1 MRWLA
6 LAMRWL
12 ALALGCCAAL
22 ATAQDFPRKPIRILI
37 AFGAGGAS
45 DAMARTL
52 TDRITPSLGQPFVLE
67 NRPGAGGNIAMDAVA
82 KAPPDGYLL
91 VLTGP
96 ALVINPAL
104 YSSLAFDPQKDLAP
118 VATLAIAPFAL
129 FASAT
134 LPVTNVGDLVALAR
148 TRQMN
153 YASVGPGTAGH
164 LAAVLFGAAAGIEL
178 THVPYRSIQLAVP
191 DLVSGDVQFVF
202 NAYPSLAPMVQAGK
216 LKLLGFSSLKRLRK
230 YPDIPTL
237 SETGLPGF
245 DVGGW
250 YILLA
255 PAATP
260 KEVVARL
267 NAEFNR
273 ALREPAVGEAI
284 EKMGFEPAPLS
295 VAEAARFV
303 ATESEKWTRSVK
315 LSGAKAE

>member
-1 MRWLA
+1 MRL
-6 LAMRWL
+6 LL
-12 ALALGCCAAL
+12 ALALCAATL
-22 ATAQDFPRKPIRILI
+22 AQAQYPQKPIRILI

-82 KAPPDGYLL
+82 KAPADGYLL
-91 VLTGP
+91 VLIGP

-104 YSSLAFDPQKDLAP
+104 YSSLSFDPQKDLAP

-134 LPVTNVGDLVALAR
+134 LPIANVGDLVAYGKQR
-148 TRQMN
+148 KMN
-153 YASVGPGTAGH
+153 YASVGVGTAGH
-164 LAAVLFGAAAGIEL
+164 LAGVMFGSAAGLDL
-178 THVPYRSIQLAVP
+178 THVPYKSIQLAVP

-202 NAYPSLAPMVQAGK
+202 NAYPSLAPMAQAGK
-216 LKLLGFSSLKRLRK
+216 LRLLGFSSPKRLRK

-237 SETGLPGF
+237 DETGLPGF

-250 YILLA
+250 YMILA
-255 PAATP
+255 PATTP
-260 KEVVARL
+260 RDVIARL

-273 ALREPAVGEAI
+273 ALKEPAVGEAI
-284 EKMGFEPAPLS
+284 EKMGFEPAPMTLEES
-295 VAEAARFV
+295 RRFV
-303 ATESEKWTRSVK
+303 AGESEKWTRSVR

>member
-1 MRWLA
+1 
-6 LAMRWL
+6 MRWL
-12 ALALGCCAAL
+12 ALALACCAAI

-52 TDRITPSLGQPFVLE
+52 TDRITPALGQPFVLE

-104 YSSLAFDPQKDLAP
+104 YSSLAFDPHKDLAP
-118 VATLAIAPFAL
+118 VAMLAIAPFAL

-134 LPVTNVGDLVALAR
+134 LPVNTVGDLLALGR
-148 TRQMN
+148 TRRMN

-202 NAYPSLAPMVQAGK
+202 NAYPSLAPMAQAGK
-216 LKLLGFSSLKRLRK
+216 LKLLGFSSLQRLRK

-250 YILLA
+250 YIVLA

-260 KEVVARL
+260 KDVVGRL

-273 ALREPAVGEAI
+273 ALKEPAVGEAI
-284 EKMGFEPAPLS
+284 EKMGFEPAPMS
-295 VAEAARFV
+295 IPEAARFL
-303 ATESEKWTRSVK
+303 AAESEKWSRSVK